1 MKKTS
6 LILII
11 LTLSFSALLL
21 KDNIKTFINNITV
34 SYTKYVLLGGED
46 ITVYI
51 NDSMTSYDNTVSNV
65 TAKATTGILTYIDTT
80 NNTYGAIAH
89 NITDK
94 EGYVNGEIYLSE
106 IIGINKSTTSIGNK
120 IASINTSNLYGS
132 VNETKNTGIYGEY
145 LNSTSDKKLIQV
157 GMPSE
162 VKLGTAYIV
171 TSIGNE
177 VKEYEIK
184 ITSIDMFNSSK
195 NMTIE
200 ITDEELINTTGGIIK
215 GMSGSPIVQNGKLI
229 GALSH
234 SYSDEF
240 TKGSAIFITNMIK

>member
-1 MKKTS
+1 MKKTN

-11 LTLSFSALLL
+11 LILSFSVFLL
-21 KDNIKTFINNITV
+21 KDDITTFINNMTT

-51 NDSMTSYDNTVSNV
+51 DDSMISYDNTVSNV
-65 TAKATTGILTYIDTT
+65 NAQATTGILTYIDTK

-94 EGYVNGEIYLSE
+94 EGYVDGEIYLSE
-106 IIGINKSTTSIGNK
+106 IIGITKSTTAIGNK
-120 IASINTSNLYGS
+120 IASINTNNLYGS
-132 VNETKNTGIYGEY
+132 VNETKNTGVYGEY

-157 GMPSE
+157 GMPNE
-162 VKLGTAYIV
+162 IKLGTAYIV
-171 TSIGNE
+171 TSINNE

-184 ITSIDMFNSSK
+184 ITGIDMFSTSK

-200 ITDEELINTTGGIIK
+200 IIDQDLINITGGIIK
-215 GMSGSPIVQNGKLI
+215 GMSGSPIIQNNKLI